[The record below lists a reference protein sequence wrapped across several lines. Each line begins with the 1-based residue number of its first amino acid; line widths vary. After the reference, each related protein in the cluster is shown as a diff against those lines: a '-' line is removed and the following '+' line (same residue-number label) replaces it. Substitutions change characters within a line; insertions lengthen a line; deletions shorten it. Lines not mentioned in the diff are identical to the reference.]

1 MSEALSS
8 SLHRIL
14 AAPWQQ
20 RRNRKG
26 VWMVVLIAALCC
38 SAPVALFA
46 WSLFEIPDL
55 AASLRHGAAQSG
67 RIAVVALVLAWW
79 ATVVANV
86 LEQNHPTLARLVPNH
101 AMQLRGALL
110 AAWAALTALVSLAW
124 YGDTPELLACA
135 VIAASF
141 MAVLAASLRWPI
153 VCAVA
158 SLASCLVFWTPDSPE
173 MAAGIVQHV
182 WQAQRFTISAI
193 AVAAAIVLLVL
204 LIQDG
209 GRHHAASYES
219 RRNRLLRYQATAR
232 GERLVSKGRRSRLDG
247 FLSAPYHAWM
257 RHVLTS
263 ARNSPR
269 SRTMLGL
276 GPGAHWT
283 SAAVVLVATVAAIL
297 GGVVLLELVA
307 RVFPVVGKYVP
318 VLLSSVAI
326 GAVFS
331 LMSQALQVQSRL
343 HQTHRE
349 QALLALLP
357 GVPRAGAL
365 NRWLGWR
372 MSGQFLLS
380 WAGAC
385 AQMLLFGDLASH
397 LGPPALVMF
406 SGDTHAVVILSTL
419 PLLALQWRRWAR
431 LAAPTQLSGIG
442 PMLLGLGLAAVA
454 FLGRMTGWFSPAE
467 AGIAFALGAL
477 AWCALR
483 WWRMGTEPGAFP
495 VGRLGA

>member
-1 MSEALSS
+1 MSESFSS
-8 SLHRIL
+8 SPYRIL

-26 VWMVVLIAALCC
+26 LWMVALIAALCG
-38 SAPVALFA
+38 SAPVALFT
-46 WSLFEIPDL
+46 WSLFEIPEL
-55 AASLRHGAAQSG
+55 AASLRHGAAASG
-67 RIAVVALVLAWW
+67 RIAVVALAMAWW

-86 LEQNHPTLARLVPNH
+86 LEQNHPTLACLVPNH
-101 AMQLRGALL
+101 AMRLRGALL

-124 YGDTPELLACA
+124 YGDTPESLACG
-135 VIAASF
+135 VVAASF
-141 MAVLAASLRWPI
+141 LAVLAASVRWPS
-153 VCAVA
+153 VCVVA

-173 MAAGIVQHV
+173 AAAEIVQRL
-182 WQAQRFTISAI
+182 WQAQRFTISTT

-204 LIQDG
+204 LVQDG
-209 GRHHAASYES
+209 GRRHAASYES
-219 RRNRLLRYQATAR
+219 RRNRLLRYQAAAR
-232 GERLVSKGRRSRLDG
+232 GERLVSKDRRSRLDG
-247 FLSAPYHAWM
+247 FLSGPYHAWM
-257 RHVLTS
+257 RHVLAS
-263 ARNSPR
+263 ARSSPR

-283 SAAVVLVATVAAIL
+283 SAAIVLAATVAAIL
-297 GGVVLLELVA
+297 GGVVLLQLVA
-307 RVFPVVGKYVP
+307 LLFPGVGKYLPAV
-318 VLLSSVAI
+318 LSSVAI
-326 GAVFS
+326 GAVFG

-357 GVPRAGAL
+357 GVPRGAAL

-397 LGPPALVMF
+397 LGPSALF
-406 SGDTHAVVILSTL
+406 ISSGDTHAVMILSTL
-419 PLLALQWRRWAR
+419 PLVALQWRRWAR

-442 PMLLGLGLAAVA
+442 PVLLGLGLAAVA
-454 FLGRMTGWFSPAE
+454 FLGRMTGWFSLAE
-467 AGIAFALGAL
+467 AGIAFTLAAL

-483 WWRMGTEPGAFP
+483 WWRMSSEPGAFP
-495 VGRLGA
+495 VGRLA